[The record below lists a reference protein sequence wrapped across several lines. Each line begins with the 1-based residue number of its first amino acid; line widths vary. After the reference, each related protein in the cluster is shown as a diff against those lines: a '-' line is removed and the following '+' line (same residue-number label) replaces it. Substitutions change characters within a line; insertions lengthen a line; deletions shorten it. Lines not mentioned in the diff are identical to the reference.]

1 MTITLTPDTSV
12 LELVEHHPET
22 EAVFERY
29 TKRLGICICC
39 ECLFCS
45 LKDVAARYELDLD
58 ELMARLNS
66 AIESDLKE
74 SPCA

>member
-1 MTITLTPDTSV
+1 MMSAITPETTV
-12 LELVEHHPET
+12 LELVEYYPET

-29 TKRLGICICC
+29 TKRIGICICC

-45 LKDVAARYELDLD
+45 LKEVVKRYELNLD

-66 AIESDLKE
+66 AIAETR
-74 SPCA
+74 